1 MFSTRTTLDQVT
13 LLSNMGDSL
22 HNLVVLITGK
32 LWVKMKWC
40 CFCLRSNTCWCP
52 HVSNHFAAP
61 NTNVWWDH
69 HTHHLDIAFE
79 VVAVAV
85 GEAAIHCVY
94 RPGIIQGFSE
104 YQKMRYAIICIQTEW
119 RCDNGNMCYHN
130 HKKHSNNN
138 TGHTVSMLR
147 LFRQLCNGNGYHAM
161 RIFVDRTKAFD
172 TVGHEILFVQIRSL
186 WHSWP
191 R

>member
-1 MFSTRTTLDQVT
+1 
-13 LLSNMGDSL
+13 
-22 HNLVVLITGK
+22 
-32 LWVKMKWC
+32 MKWW

-69 HTHHLDIAFE
+69 NTRHLHFAFE

-94 RPGIIQGFSE
+94 RPGIIPGFNE
-104 YQKMRYAIICIQTEW
+104 YQKMPYAIICIQTEW

-130 HKKHSNNN
+130 HRNIATTIPATPSLCCVCFDNCAMVMVTMLWEYLWTSRRHLIHSATRYLLYKLDRYGIRGHANSFFRSNLTNRGQFTIVNGVESELKN
-138 TGHTVSMLR
+138 TSCGV
-147 LFRQLCNGNGYHAM
+147 
-161 RIFVDRTKAFD
+161 
-172 TVGHEILFVQIRSL
+172 
-186 WHSWP
+186 P
-191 R
+191 